1 MVDKSDD
8 DDSSESS
15 DEEQTE
21 IFTLKEY
28 KKYLKSIPAKYLK
41 RIREGATKEDLPVVP
56 VNVSDSSSAV
66 EVTSTVTCA
75 TTLTFTTELEEME
88 YLYSHP
94 SKKEIRSPF
103 VFKSIANYLKDKVFP
118 TVKFWADSDMKFT
131 QPDFSK
137 KVLTEKKEQARRIC
151 EKILEHLGREPDSGS
166 GYSYHVCV
174 PFWRAYRTEIKDEL
188 VRYRANVGSQAKEMY
203 LEGKSIDIYQLFL
216 IQSLTIFG

>member
-8 DDSSESS
+8 DSSEN
-15 DEEQTE
+15 DEETTE
-21 IFTLKEY
+21 IFTARQY
-28 KKYLKSIPAKYLK
+28 KKYLKSIPAEYLK
-41 RIREGATKEDLPVVP
+41 RIREAATKENLPVAT
-56 VNVSDSSSAV
+56 VNVSDSSSA

-75 TTLTFTTELEEME
+75 TTLTFATELEEME

-94 SKKEIRSPF
+94 NKKETRSPF

-166 GYSYHVCV
+166 GYSIHVCV
-174 PFWRAYRTEIKDEL
+174 PFWRVCRTKIKDEL

-216 IQSLTIFG
+216 IRSLTIFG

>member
-1 MVDKSDD
+1 MVNTSDD
-8 DDSSESS
+8 DSSSESS
-15 DEEQTE
+15 DEEV
-21 IFTLKEY
+21 FTAKEY
-28 KKYLKSIPAKYLK
+28 KKFLKTMPAEYLK
-41 RIREGATKEDLPVVP
+41 RIQAAATKESLPVAS
-56 VNVSDSSSAV
+56 VNVSDSSSSA

-75 TTLTFTTELEEME
+75 STLTFTTEEQEMD

-94 SKKEIRSPF
+94 GKKETRSPF

-131 QPDFSK
+131 QPNFGT
-137 KVLTEKKEQARRIC
+137 KVQTGQKEQARRIC
-151 EKILEHLGREPDSGS
+151 EKILEHLGRESDSGS

-203 LEGKSIDIYQLFL
+203 LEGKSIHICNSFPM
-216 IQSLTIFG
+216 QSLTIFG

>member
-1 MVDKSDD
+1 MVDNSDNEA
-8 DDSSESS
+8 SSESS

-21 IFTLKEY
+21 VREY

-41 RIREGATKEDLPVVP
+41 RIRAAATKENLPVAT
-56 VNVSDSSSAV
+56 VNVSDSSSA
-66 EVTSTVTCA
+66 EVASAVTCA

-88 YLYSHP
+88 YLHSHP
-94 SKKEIRSPF
+94 SKKETRSPF

-137 KVLTEKKEQARRIC
+137 KVQTEKKEQARRIC

-166 GYSYHVCV
+166 GYSYHMCV

-203 LEGKSIDIYQLFL
+203 LEGKSNDMYQLFL
-216 IQSLTIFG
+216 IRSLTIFG